1 MTRTSEGNKSGYR
14 ALKALWLPKHCEELQ
29 GKFLQNYFHISLN
42 LVYVLQRSI
51 AGEKSQMDL
60 PRVWN
65 SVALFGD
72 LSPENHISISIC
84 LLLWYFVKKFQFPG
98 PSGLE
103 KIISAFYN
111 QSKNHFQ
118 SVLKYY
124 FRNVC
129 LLFAC
134 KLAVANL

>member
-1 MTRTSEGNKSGYR
+1 M
-14 ALKALWLPKHCEELQ
+14 ALWYYKQKRCCTRISRKDDFVFNRDTSNTQHAIKHHNRHYLITHTL
-29 GKFLQNYFHISLN
+29 LQNLH
-42 LVYVLQRSI
+42 
-51 AGEKSQMDL
+51 KT
-60 PRVWN
+60 W
-65 SVALFGD
+65 VAI
-72 LSPENHISISIC
+72 PTNRCRRRNIYKKYISIC
-84 LLLWYFVKKFQFPG
+84 LPLLLWYFVKKFQFPG
-98 PSGLE
+98 PSGLG
-103 KIISAFYN
+103 KIISAYYN